1 MPVYCVS
8 YDLTQLGRNYAH
20 LHDELKRSGTWW
32 HHLGTTWLV
41 HTSEAAEQLS
51 MRLRRSLDDNDSL
64 LVIKVGRD
72 YAGWLPQKAWEWIEK
87 QLQ

>member
-8 YDLTQLGRNYAH
+8 YDLTQLGRDYAS
-20 LHDELKRSGTWW
+20 LHDELKRSGAWW

-51 MRLRRSLDDNDSL
+51 TRLRRSLDDNDSL

-72 YAGWLPQKAWEWIEK
+72 YAGWLPQKAWDWIEK